1 MDEVPFN
8 QVYVHGLVTDAE
20 GQKMSKSKGTDLDPM
35 DIIDGISAE
44 ALVEKRTSNLLQT
57 RMQTRLKRRPVRNSE
72 GIPAYG
78 TDALGLLLLFGKRRA
93 RP

>member
-1 MDEVPFN
+1 
-8 QVYVHGLVTDAE
+8 
-20 GQKMSKSKGTDLDPM
+20 MSKSKGNGLDPM

-57 RMQTRLKRRPVRNSE
+57 RMQNKIEKATRKEFPE

-78 TDALGLLLLFGKRRA
+78 TDALGLLLLFGKRCA